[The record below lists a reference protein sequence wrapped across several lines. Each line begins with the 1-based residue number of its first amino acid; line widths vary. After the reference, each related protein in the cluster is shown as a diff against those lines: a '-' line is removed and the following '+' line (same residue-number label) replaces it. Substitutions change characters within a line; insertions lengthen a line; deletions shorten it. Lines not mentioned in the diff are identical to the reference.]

1 MVRTCVGCRSR
12 DDRSALLRVVAVA
25 SDAGDTLVLTPDP
38 HHRLPGRGAWLHP
51 VAACLDRAVRRRAF
65 SRALHTGTGVDHA
78 VLARWVESHE
88 QQLR

>member
-1 MVRTCVGCRSR
+1 MVRTCVGCRHR

-25 SDAGDTLVLTPDP
+25 AGAGDSFVLTPDP

-51 VAACLDRAVRRRAF
+51 VSACLDRAVRRRAF
-65 SRALHTGTGVDHA
+65 ARALRTGAPVDHA

-88 QQLR
+88 QQAR